1 MKGLKM
7 TLKQKAL
14 LNTIKFGSLF
24 LGSIAAISFIAM
36 AIGPEIL
43 ALFMVVFL
51 LIFAML
57 LMYEVNLAKLEA
69 DAKYEKKEPTINGLD
84 TTK

>member
-1 MKGLKM
+1 M

-14 LNTIKFGSLF
+14 LNTIKLGSLF
-24 LGSIAAISFIAM
+24 LGSIAAISFVAM

-51 LIFAML
+51 LFFALL
-57 LMYEVNLAKLEA
+57 LMYEVNLAKLEEE
-69 DAKYEKKEPTINGLD
+69 AKFEKKEPTIG
-84 TTK
+84 KE